1 MSERSRSHEGLGLKP
16 RAKYGA
22 QPDCPC
28 HASKREHKRAQE
40 LHLLQ
45 RAGHIRDLRE
55 QEVFELVPAVTLWGR
70 KRPAVRY
77 VADFVYLEPSTQ
89 DRNAEWRLV
98 VEDVKGVKTPVFALK
113 AHLMMHVHGLEIR
126 LT

>member
-1 MSERSRSHEGLGLKP
+1 MRVVNVTP
-16 RAKYGA
+16 RTKYGA
-22 QPDCPC
+22 RPECPC
-28 HASKREHKRAQE
+28 HASKREHERAQE

-45 RAGHIRDLRE
+45 RAGHVRELRE
-55 QEVFELVPAVTLWGR
+55 QEVFELVPSVTLWGR

-98 VEDVKGVKTPVFALK
+98 VEDVKGVQTPVFALK
-113 AHLMMHVHGLEIR
+113 AHLMKHVHGLEIR